1 MSMRFLLLALV
12 PIMLLAAACSGDDDE
27 LVKNADGLFVVE
39 RLDLEGG
46 SYEIGYQD
54 RIVPALESP
63 YPALVARVNGESI
76 TGEMLTLKQA
86 ELAVQLRQYPEIAE
100 QSGMPDEFLALVE
113 PAFENADPLEL
124 LIDDVLL
131 QQAAVRL
138 GYVPSY
144 EEVVERARDF
154 DAAAEAAEAT
164 LAQSSPELLVLA
176 EDRRVRLGY
185 PEGDTASDPI
195 RVAGFQDNLAIRNL
209 EKAECD
215 ERDPTGGIEDFDPL
229 HTGRDCLAFLA
240 SERAAADIEV
250 YVRWVD

>member
-138 GYVPSY
+138 GYEVSY
-144 EEVVERARDF
+144 EKALEIARDI
-154 DAAAEAAEAT
+154 DAAAKRAVAEA
-164 LAQSSPELLVLA
+164 SPELLEMA

-185 PEGDTASDPI
+185 PAGDTASDPL
-195 RVAGFQDNLAIRNL
+195 RVAEFQVNRGTYDLQQ
-209 EKAECD
+209 AECD

-229 HTGRDCLAFLA
+229 HTGRDCLAFLDA
-240 SERAAADIEV
+240 ERENANIDYFVVWAD
-250 YVRWVD
+250 

>member
-1 MSMRFLLLALV
+1 MSKRSTVILLA
-12 PIMLLAAACSGDDDE
+12 ILLFVAAGAACGDDD
-27 LVKNADGLFVVE
+27 GLTSIS
-39 RLDLEGG
+39 RLEFDPAQHVPRIFAE
-46 SYEIGYQD
+46 E
-54 RIVPALESP
+54 IVPVP
-63 YPALVARVNGESI
+63 HDYPDVVARVNGEAI

-215 ERDPTGGIEDFDPL
+215 ERDSVRGVEDFDPL
-229 HTGRDCLAFLA
+229 RTGPDCLAFLDA
-240 SERAAADIEV
+240 ERENAVIEYFVVWAD
-250 YVRWVD
+250 